1 MKNYAYFFSLLL
13 LTISC
18 KSDNQFK
25 LQGNSDSK
33 LDSIYTNLDS
43 SSFRLLLSKSEFF
56 DKYFSTTA
64 VKKIK
69 SEMIDD
75 NIAKLMVKRDL
86 RWASPGFNKDKERSV
101 FFTLP
106 EIFAILGTVN
116 VQKSDNYGLRIYFA
130 EYNSQDIEVVEYL
143 NKKYNCGQC
152 KEYVGKRTVILQF
165 MDNKNDKYIYYG
177 FTGDDL
183 LNFNL
188 GELCPPCSQSNSPTG
203 GLNDLYIK

>member
-143 NKKYNCGQC
+143 NK
-152 KEYVGKRTVILQF
+152 
-165 MDNKNDKYIYYG
+165 
-177 FTGDDL
+177 
-183 LNFNL
+183 
-188 GELCPPCSQSNSPTG
+188 
-203 GLNDLYIK
+203 